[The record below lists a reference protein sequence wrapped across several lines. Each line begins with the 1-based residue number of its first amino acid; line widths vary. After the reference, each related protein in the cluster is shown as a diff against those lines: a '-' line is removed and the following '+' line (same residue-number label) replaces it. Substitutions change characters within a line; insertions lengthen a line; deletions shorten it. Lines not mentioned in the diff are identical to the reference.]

1 MRNFLSAFAAFGAI
15 AVSAS
20 AALAATGNV
29 PFTGVV
35 TSTCVLTV
43 GAPGVLVPSTDFTHL
58 HSQAAGGSAGTIA
71 VLSTGTVFKVSAVA
85 PTAFTSAPANGGT
98 NVSFSATYAGSG
110 ATTIGTTPGAT
121 LTSVNPG
128 TTNLSI
134 NLDAAKSAGT
144 FDAGAYVT
152 EVVVRCE

>member
-1 MRNFLSAFAAFGAI
+1 MRNILSAFAALGAV
-15 AVSAS
+15 AASAS
-20 AALAATGNV
+20 ATLAATGNV

-43 GAPGVLVPSTDFTHL
+43 GASGVLAPSTDFTHL
-58 HSQAAGGSAGTIA
+58 NSQAAGGSAGTIA

-85 PTAFTSAPANGGT
+85 PTSFTAAPTSGNS
-98 NVSFSATYAGSG
+98 NVNFTASYSGSG
-110 ATTIGTTPGAT
+110 ATSIGATPGTT

-128 TTNLSI
+128 TTNLSV
-134 NLDAAKSAGT
+134 NLDAIKSAGT

-152 EVVVRCE
+152 EVIVRCE